1 MHIYLMLDHTA
12 LLEDDHRPTITVEP
26 ACAGVLEIEGAS
38 LRVDPTG
45 TVLPPI
51 RDKIGHVRVIFT
63 TDRGVT
69 YTAIRPHIVDGVPV
83 SRPDYAVEYARL
95 LIRTDQLAREV
106 ERLTEELHK
115 LSADSKHDAL
125 GFIINHNIKHTEV

>member
-1 MHIYLMLDHTA
+1 MHIYLMIDHTA
-12 LLEDDHRPTITVEP
+12 LLEDDHRPTVTVEP
-26 ACAGVLEIEGAS
+26 ACSGVLEIEGHPM
-38 LRVDPTG
+38 RVAPTG

-63 TDRGVT
+63 SDRGVT
-69 YTAIRPHIVDGVPV
+69 YTAIRPHIVNGVPV

-95 LIRTDQLAREV
+95 LIRTDQMAREV

-125 GFIINHNIKHTEV
+125 GFMTKNIKHTEV

>member
-1 MHIYLMLDHTA
+1 VKICLLLDHTA
-12 LLEDDHRPTITVEP
+12 LLMDDNNPTVTVEP
-26 ACAGVLEIEGAS
+26 ACSGVLEIEGHPM
-38 LRVDPTG
+38 RVAPTG
-45 TVLPPI
+45 TVLSPI

-63 TDRGVT
+63 SDRGVT

-83 SRPDYAVEYARL
+83 SRPDYAVEYPKL

-106 ERLTEELHK
+106 ERLTEELHR
-115 LSADSKHDAL
+115 LSADRKHDAL

>member
-1 MHIYLMLDHTA
+1 MKICLLLDHTA
-12 LLEDDHRPTITVEP
+12 LLTDDHRPTITVEP
-26 ACAGVLEIEGAS
+26 ACGGVLEIEGHP
-38 LRVDPTG
+38 LRVAPTG

-63 TDRGVT
+63 SDRGVT
-69 YTAIRPHIVDGVPV
+69 YTAIHPHVVGGVPV
-83 SRPDYAVEYARL
+83 SRPDYAAEYPKL

-106 ERLTEELHK
+106 ERLTEELHR